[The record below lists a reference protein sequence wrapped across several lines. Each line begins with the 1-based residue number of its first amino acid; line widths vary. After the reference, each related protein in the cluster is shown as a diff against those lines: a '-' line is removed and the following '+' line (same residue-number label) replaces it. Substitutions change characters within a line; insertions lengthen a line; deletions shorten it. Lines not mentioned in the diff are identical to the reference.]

1 MHGAR
6 ERRPN
11 DRAAA
16 WGFALRPWPARVCP
30 ALAWTVPVWPL
41 VVAGLLLARAA
52 APAANRHLPVLVV
65 DPGHGW
71 SPAERSYT
79 GAYNARAGLYEDT
92 FNLDIGLRL
101 AAVLRARGAEVYL
114 TRTGDQEPPDY
125 NGDGEQTN
133 ADRAYLAL
141 HLRHFYPQASRP
153 RADAYIS
160 IHLNASRDSRKR
172 GTTVVYSQAGSA
184 ARYVGTSAL
193 LSMAIHQRMVTVL
206 PESAPPFAVNGLYMD
221 RLALPHAIVEVVF
234 ITNWADLRWIQETA
248 HRQQAAELI
257 ADGVLEWWFTYGQWE
272 QL

>member
-1 MHGAR
+1 MGLFLFPFLWLVPAVTARAPGA
-6 ERRPN
+6 P
-11 DRAAA
+11 A
-16 WGFALRPWPARVCP
+16 PWTGWPRSQPA
-30 ALAWTVPVWPL
+30 
-41 VVAGLLLARAA
+41 AA
-52 APAANRHLPVLVV
+52 APAAERPVPVVVV

-92 FNLDIGLRL
+92 FNLDIALRL
-101 AAVLRARGAEVYL
+101 AAVLRSRGTEVYL

-133 ADRAYLAL
+133 ADRAYFAL
-141 HLRHFYPQASRP
+141 NLSQFHPQAGRS

-172 GTTVVYSQAGSA
+172 GTTVVYSQAGAA
-184 ARYVGTSAL
+184 ARYVGASSL
-193 LSMAIHQRMVTVL
+193 LSVAIHQRMVTVL
-206 PESAPPFAVNGLYMD
+206 PESAPPFAVDGLYMD

-234 ITNWADLRWIQETA
+234 ITNRSDLLWVQDAA

-257 ADGVLEWWFTYGQWE
+257 ADGLMEWWFTYGQW
-272 QL
+272 QRH